1 MTTPMEHKRHKLLS
15 EVADHVTETG
25 VDYGLTS
32 EQAEQLGLAV
42 ADFLAS
48 HFGGQNFTFP
58 RDYAYKLSL
67 RDMQIYEEF
76 RGNNWAELSTKYG
89 ITERGLRKLIHRVHK
104 QVMAHRQPQLFSF
117 GDNE

>member
-25 VDYGLTS
+25 VDYGLSS

-42 ADFLAS
+42 A
-48 HFGGQNFTFP
+48 GQNFTFP

-89 ITERGLRKLIHRVHK
+89 ITERGLRKLIHRVHR